1 MHDIVIRGGRIV
13 DGTGKAAFSGD
24 IAIEGDRI
32 AAVGGKLGPGRREI
46 DADGLL
52 VTPGWVDVHTHYDG
66 QAMWDPLLAPSCW
79 HGVTTVM
86 FGNCGVG
93 FAPVKK
99 EHRGALMDLMEGVE
113 EIPNPVLAAGLSW
126 EWETFPQF
134 MDELERRPRAI
145 DIAAQAAHLPTRV
158 YVMGDRAV
166 RREAATADDIAEMRR
181 LTIEALRCGAF
192 GFTTSRTDSHK
203 TPDGELVPSRDAD
216 DHELLGIGSALGAVG
231 AGAFGMNSDFDDEE
245 FELRWMRKLARETGR
260 PVWFLLTDRYEDPER
275 WRRLI
280 KAVHAA
286 RAEGLPI
293 TAQMAGRPIGV
304 MMGVGTALNPFTV
317 RPSYKAIE
325 SLPIAEQRRRL
336 RDPQVRARILAE
348 KPSDAEVAKLAQFRQ
363 SVISRWERFYVM
375 GNPPDYEPGPEKA
388 VAAIAARTGRPPDE
402 VAYDIIVQ
410 DDQYLY
416 FPVVNYVTEDHSPI
430 FEMLNDPACLLGLSD
445 GGAHCTSI
453 VDAGVPTF
461 MLTHWARDRR
471 RGPKLPLEML
481 IKRQTSETAD
491 FFGLADR
498 GRLAPGLRADV
509 NVIDFDRLQVQ
520 KPELVHDMPASG
532 RRFIQR
538 VDGYETTICA
548 GLPIFERGTHT
559 GAMPGKLV
567 RAGQDP
573 LGQRAVAAE

>member
-1 MHDIVIRGGRIV
+1 MHDIVIRGGTII
-13 DGTGKAAFSGD
+13 DGTGKAPFTGD
-24 IAIEGDRI
+24 VAIAGGRI
-32 AAVGGKLGPGRREI
+32 AGVGGKQGPGRREI
-46 DADGLL
+46 DAAGLM

-66 QAMWDPLLAPSCW
+66 QAMWDPLLTPSCW

-99 EHRGALMDLMEGVE
+99 HHRGALMDLMEGVE

-145 DIAAQAAHLPTRV
+145 DICAQAAHLPTRV
-158 YVMGDRAV
+158 YVMGDRAL
-166 RREAATADDIAEMRR
+166 RREPATPDDIAEMRK
-181 LTIEALRCGAF
+181 LTVEALQAGAF

-216 DHELLGIGSALGAVG
+216 DHELLGIGSALGMTG
-231 AGAFGMNSDFDDEE
+231 TGAFGMNSDFDDEE
-245 FELRWMRKLARETGR
+245 FELRWMRKLAKQTGR
-260 PVWFLLTDRYEDPER
+260 PIWFLLTDRYEDPER

-280 KAVHAA
+280 KAVHEA
-286 RAEGLPI
+286 RAQGLPI

-317 RPSYKAIE
+317 RPTYKKLE
-325 SLPIAEQRRRL
+325 SLPIEEQRKRL
-336 RDPQVRARILAE
+336 RDPDVRRQILAE

-363 SVISRWERFYVM
+363 AVTKKWDRFYVM
-375 GNPPDYEPGPEKA
+375 GNPPDYEPGPEKS
-388 VAAIAARTGRPPDE
+388 VANIAARTGRPPDE

-416 FPVVNYVTEDHSPI
+416 FPVVNYVTGDHEPI
-430 FEMLNDPACLLGLSD
+430 REMLNDPACLLGLSD

-453 VDAGVPTF
+453 VDSGVPTF
-461 MLTHWARDRR
+461 MLTHWSRDRS
-471 RGPKLPLEML
+471 RGPRLPVEML

-491 FFGLADR
+491 FFGLSDR
-498 GRLAPGLRADV
+498 GRLVPGLRADL
-509 NVIDFDRLQVQ
+509 NLIDYDRLQVQ

-532 RRFIQR
+532 RRFVQK
-538 VDGYETTICA
+538 VDGYETTIAA
-548 GLPIFERGTHT
+548 GTPIFERGVHT
-559 GAMPGKLV
+559 GAMPGRLV
-567 RAGQDP
+567 RAGRTAQVLD
-573 LGQRAVAAE
+573 AAE

>member
-1 MHDIVIRGGRIV
+1 MHDIVIRGGSIV
-13 DGTGKAAFSGD
+13 DGAGKPAFCGD
-24 IAIEGDRI
+24 VAIDGGRI
-32 AAVGGKLGPGRREI
+32 AGVGGKQGPGKREI
-46 DADGLL
+46 DAAGLL

-66 QAMWDPLLAPSCW
+66 QAMWDPLLTPSCW

-113 EIPNPVLAAGLSW
+113 EIPNPVLAAGLNW

-145 DIAAQAAHLPTRV
+145 DICAQAAHLPTRV
-158 YVMGDRAV
+158 YVMGDRAL
-166 RREAATADDIAEMRR
+166 RRESATPDDIAEMRR
-181 LTIEALRCGAF
+181 LTVEALQCGAF

-216 DHELLGIGSALGAVG
+216 DHELLGIGSALGVTG
-231 AGAFGMNSDFDDEE
+231 TGAFGMNSDFDDEE
-245 FELRWMRKLARETGR
+245 FELRWMRKLARDTGR
-260 PVWFLLTDRYEDPER
+260 PVWFLLTDRYEDPQR

-280 KAVHAA
+280 GAVHDM
-286 RAEGLPI
+286 RAQGLPV

-317 RPSYKAIE
+317 RPSYKTLE
-325 SLPIAEQRRRL
+325 SLPIEEQRRRL
-336 RDPQVRARILAE
+336 RDPEVRRQILAE
-348 KPSDAEVAKLAQFRQ
+348 QPSDAEVAKLAQFRQ
-363 SVISRWERFYVM
+363 AVTKKWERFYVM
-375 GNPPDYEPGPEKA
+375 GNPPDYEPGPEKS

-402 VAYDIIVQ
+402 VAYDTIIE
-410 DDQYLY
+410 DGQYLY
-416 FPVVNYVTEDHSPI
+416 FPVVNYVTGDHAPI
-430 FEMLNDPACLLGLSD
+430 LEMLNDPACLLGLSD

-453 VDAGVPTF
+453 VDSGVPTF
-461 MLTHWARDRR
+461 MLTHWSRDRS
-471 RGPKLPLEML
+471 RGPKLPVEMM

-491 FFGLADR
+491 FFGLSDR

-509 NVIDFDRLQVQ
+509 NLIDYGRLQVQ

-532 RRFIQR
+532 RRFVQK
-538 VDGYETTICA
+538 VDGYEATFVA
-548 GLPIFERGTHT
+548 GTQIFDRGEHT
-559 GAMPGKLV
+559 GALPGRLV
-567 RAGQDP
+567 RDGQVGAA
-573 LGQRAVAAE
+573 LAAAE